1 MLASRKAGPS
11 KAASTYPAAGGA
23 GKKGGSR
30 WALLADSDSDESDTE
45 ADRSFIPIKPAPVA
59 KPEPIVDLSAAFR
72 TLIETDP
79 FFLAMKRGEK
89 WGDML
94 YRSTVTAV
102 PKVAVG
108 VPESDPLAD
117 LLSNPR
123 CPLRA
128 TEADLWLQPFAD
140 KLEEYWPETYDTR
153 DMSDSDYHAM
163 MTWMFSKGWYVDIYD
178 RAGVRAWPDNAS
190 SRRWNP
196 DTMDVEEASHVH
208 WADIEPH
215 PHRHAGCCGS
225 GHHKPPAVK
234 KAYVIPRFCRD
245 GAACTSTDCQF
256 VHGDTIPRINE
267 PCAFGE
273 KCGASDPTGV
283 KRSQCLRMH
292 PGEEW
297 TPELVIHR
305 L

>member
-1 MLASRKAGPS
+1 MRASRKAVPS

-30 WALLADSDSDESDTE
+30 WALLADSDSEESDT
-45 ADRSFIPIKPAPVA
+45 DRSVIPIKPVTKATT
-59 KPEPIVDLSAAFR
+59 KPIVDLSAAFR
-72 TLIETDP
+72 ELIETDP
-79 FFLAMKRGEK
+79 FFLAIKRGEK

-94 YRSTVTAV
+94 YRSTATVA
-102 PKVAVG
+102 PKVATE
-108 VPESDPLAD
+108 VPEQDPLAD
-117 LLSNPR
+117 LLTNPR

-163 MTWMFSKGWYVDIYD
+163 MTWLFSKGWYVDIYD

-190 SRRWNP
+190 SRRWDP
-196 DTMDVEEASHVH
+196 DTMDVVESSHVH

-215 PHRHAGCCGS
+215 HHRGVGCCGS
-225 GHHKPPAVK
+225 GHCKVK
-234 KAYVIPRFCRD
+234 KPYVIPRFCRE
-245 GAACTSTDCQF
+245 GAACSTTDCQF

-297 TPELVIHR
+297 NSEMVIHR